1 MGETRGKT
9 LMEVFAEESQDPV
22 SLGQL
27 ADYVAMIRHHL
38 DLASIALTPD
48 AQKRELGHA
57 QDYIERVKTG
67 LDRAIQQAKEN
78 TP

>member
-9 LMEVFAEESQDPV
+9 LMEVFAEESQERV
-22 SLGQL
+22 SLGEL
-27 ADYVAMIRHHL
+27 ADQVTMIRYHL

-48 AQKRELGHA
+48 AQKRELVHA
-57 QDYIERVKTG
+57 QDYVERVKNG

-78 TP
+78 SP